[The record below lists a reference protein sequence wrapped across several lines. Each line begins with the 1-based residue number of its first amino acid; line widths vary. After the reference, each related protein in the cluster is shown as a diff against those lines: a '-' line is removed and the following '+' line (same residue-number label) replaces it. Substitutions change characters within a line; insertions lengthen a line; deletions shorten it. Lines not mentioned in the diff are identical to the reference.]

1 MTYLESRLAAERS
14 VGEMLESRLAAITA
28 EAIQAREQLSEL
40 EEVKMAVLEAMQE
53 NNLLN

>member
-1 MTYLESRLAAERS
+1 
-14 VGEMLESRLAAITA
+14 MLESRLAAITA

-40 EEVKMAVLEAMQE
+40 EEVKMAVIEAMQE